1 MLVFVIGFLSTSK
14 CLEHPSGMQ
23 PRLHKLPDDY
33 WYVPALSDDE
43 KVEFKKL
50 INAITDDVLN
60 GKNENEAEKVFNSNS
75 RIKMF
80 VNDFC
85 YSS

>member
-1 MLVFVIGFLSTSK
+1 MLKFLSILLVFVIGFLSTSE
-14 CLEHPSGMQ
+14 CLEHPSRMRT
-23 PRLHKLPDDY
+23 RLQKLPDDY

-60 GKNENEAEKVFNSNS
+60 GKNENEAEKVYQF
-75 RIKMF
+75 
-80 VNDFC
+80 
-85 YSS
+85 

>member
-1 MLVFVIGFLSTSK
+1 MLKFLSILLVFVIAFLSTSE
-14 CLEHPSGMQ
+14 CLEHPSRMR
-23 PRLHKLPDDY
+23 PRLQKLPDDY

-60 GKNENEAEKVFNSNS
+60 GKSENEAEEVYKF
-75 RIKMF
+75 
-80 VNDFC
+80 
-85 YSS
+85 